1 LAKHKKGG
9 TNVVADGL
17 SRRRSLLVVMEAR
30 VLGFQFIR
38 ELYQDDEEFKHY
50 LHDQDDYK
58 HIPYTLQE
66 GFLLK
71 GNNLCIPKGPI

>member
-1 LAKHKKGG
+1 
-9 TNVVADGL
+9 
-17 SRRRSLLVVMEAR
+17 MEAR